1 MFFTR
6 DKSPVSMQHSVSA
19 SRRYTRGCCLAL
31 FAILSLSLVI
41 HPGDVASRS
50 SRDVSPQDDQ
60 APFAHE
66 PVGFGTL
73 RDVREEKF
81 YRGGTL
87 TVTSE
92 RNDHFPLT
100 PVIYDPYP
108 DYNDVQ
114 WRNEFAGRFHAC
126 EGPRGKTLSRTSAQD
141 MVSVYPGHQKDFPLP
156 LLGSYQAIGVDGNVC
171 ANRFSRLGV
180 YGYESNTTHAASASR
195 GNWNETNWGELQSQ
209 CFERNVGRYSPSETN
224 SAPIRLT
231 LPVHSRSAARNLPRE
246 QRTSS
251 PHSLQ
256 YKPRSAII
264 LRAWHDIEW
273 TKNLK
278 QNVRCLVMELSLHS
292 GGEYEVFLLVHVK
305 NESIPIYTDDAEVMK
320 QIKAQFIPSEFRDM
334 AVLFNEKTLES
345 WYPKVEEHSMNFQY
359 WQPVQIFSQMF
370 QDFEYY
376 WQLEMDSRFT
386 GHSYH
391 FLEKSAEF
399 AKRQPRKYL
408 WERNAYFYIPGTHG
422 IWQNF
427 VNMVGSSMQGRKS
440 VWGPMGIP
448 QITPIGPKP
457 PVAFPEDDEYEWGVG
472 EEADLITFIPIFDPT
487 DTQWLFKNM
496 LWGLPEDVPRRTS
509 PVAMGRVSR
518 KLLRQMH
525 IIQIQRGMGL
535 VSEMTPPSLALW
547 HGLKAVHVPQ
557 PLYLDGKWTSKEIGR
572 IMNPGEPDKVNGGPD
587 SLWNW
592 DHLWDHIL
600 YRLTYMFTTQTAED
614 FYRRWLGYPI
624 DPNQYTDGT
633 YHQDGTGRNWFET
646 GDLREDLY
654 GPLCFPS
661 MLLHTVKNTEER
673 KGTAMVVP
681 V

>member
-1 MFFTR
+1 ME
-6 DKSPVSMQHSVSA
+6 P
-19 SRRYTRGCCLAL
+19 SRS
-31 FAILSLSLVI
+31 IVI
-41 HPGDVASRS
+41 RPGDIVSRS
-50 SRDVSPQDDQ
+50 SLEARPQDDQ

-66 PVGFGTL
+66 PVGTGTL

-87 TVTSE
+87 TVAHESDDD
-92 RNDHFPLT
+92 NPPI
-100 PVIYDPYP
+100 PVIYNPYP
-108 DYNDVQ
+108 EYNSPQ
-114 WRNEFAGRFHAC
+114 WHKEFTGRFHAC
-126 EGPRGKTLSRTSAQD
+126 EGPRGKTLSRSSARD
-141 MVSVYPGHQKDFPLP
+141 MVSVYPGNQKDFPAP
-156 LLGSYQAIGVDGNVC
+156 MFGSYQATGLDGN
-171 ANRFSRLGV
+171 
-180 YGYESNTTHAASASR
+180 
-195 GNWNETNWGELQSQ
+195 

-224 SAPIRLT
+224 PRPISLT
-231 LPVHSRSAARNLPRE
+231 LPVHPRVTARTLPRDKP
-246 QRTSS
+246 TSS
-251 PHSLQ
+251 PHISR
-256 YKPRSAII
+256 YKPRSAVI
-264 LRAWHDIEW
+264 LRAWHDMEW
-273 TKNLK
+273 SENLK
-278 QNVRCLVMELSLHS
+278 QNVRSLVTELSLHS
-292 GGEYEVFLLVHVK
+292 GGEYQVFLLIHVK
-305 NESIPIYTDDAEVMK
+305 DESIPIYTDDDEVVK
-320 QIKAQFIPSEFRDM
+320 EIKARFIPHEFQDM

-345 WYPKVEEHSMNFQY
+345 WYPRVEEHSANFQY

-370 QDFEYY
+370 QDFGYY

-391 FLEKSAEF
+391 FLENSAGF

-408 WERNAYFYIPGTHG
+408 WERNAYFYIPGAHG
-422 IWQNF
+422 IWQDF
-427 VNMVGSSMQGRKS
+427 IEMVGYSMKGRKS
-440 VWGPMGIP
+440 VWGSMSIH
-448 QITPIGPKP
+448 QITPVGPKP
-457 PVAFPEDDEYEWGVG
+457 PVAFPEDDKYEWGVG
-472 EEADLITFIPIFDPT
+472 EEADLITFLPIFDPT
-487 DTQWLFKNM
+487 DTQWLFRNL
-496 LWGLPEDVPRRTS
+496 LWGLPENVPRRTS

-518 KLLRQMH
+518 ELLHQMH

-572 IMNPGEPDKVNGGPD
+572 IMNPGEPDKINGGPD

-633 YHQDGTGRNWFET
+633 YHQDSTGRNWFET
-646 GDLREDLY
+646 GNLREDLY

-661 MLLHTVKNTEER
+661 MLLHPIKNTEER
-673 KGTAMVVP
+673 KGSAMAVP